1 MTATTEDILSED
13 VALAETAPT
22 NGAVVEGTAT
32 DASLTELTETST
44 SDASVIKTF
53 GTEFYLEAFRLLM
66 EILGPSAYLERH
78 SVGSVLKGR
87 LEGNYRSLL
96 ILTFGGGTNEIQRDL
111 IGMFGMGLPRAIR
124 S

>member
-44 SDASVIKTF
+44 SDASVIKIVKGSPTDV
-53 GTEFYLEAFRLLM
+53 
-66 EILGPSAYLERH
+66 EIAAL
-78 SVGSVLKGR
+78 VSVLAAAAGSGQAP
-87 LEGNYRSLL
+87 ESNVPAETG
-96 ILTFGGGTNEIQRDL
+96 
-111 IGMFGMGLPRAIR
+111 AIR
-124 S
+124 LSSTARVRRSRRTRT